1 MKIFGGKSMSK
12 VFVFLAPGF
21 EEIEAGT
28 PVDILRRAG
37 IEIQFVSIDD
47 SDYVTGARGITFK
60 ADRKFSEIGKEE
72 ADILVLPG
80 GMPGTTNLY
89 NFKPLMELVKEYNE
103 QGKRIAAICAAPT
116 IFGKLGLLEGKKATC
131 YPGMEENLI
140 GADVYIEP
148 VITDGNITTSRGMG
162 TALDFALELL
172 TLISGSENDSKEM
185 ADKVVYKS
193 EHME

>member
-1 MKIFGGKSMSK
+1 MGN
-12 VFVFLAPGF
+12 VYVFLATGF
-21 EEIEAGT
+21 EEIEALT

-37 IEIQFVSIDD
+37 MDVKLVSITGDEL
-47 SDYVTGARGITFK
+47 VVGARNIVVKSDVLFENI
-60 ADRKFSEIGKEE
+60 DKEW

-131 YPGMEENLI
+131 YPGMEEDLI